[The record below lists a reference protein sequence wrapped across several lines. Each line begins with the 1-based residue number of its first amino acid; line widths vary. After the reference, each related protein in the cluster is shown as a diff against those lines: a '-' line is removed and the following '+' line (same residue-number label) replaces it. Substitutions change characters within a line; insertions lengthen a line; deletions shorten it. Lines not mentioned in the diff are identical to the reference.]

1 MKLNKEV
8 INYLIFGVLTTLVNI
23 ITFWLFEDL
32 LAFDYKLATT
42 IAWVTSVIFAFITNK
57 LFVFES
63 KSTSVLVLLKELASF
78 LFFRI
83 LSYFLD
89 IFSMILFIE
98 YLYFNSIIAKIL
110 ANILVVIF
118 NYIASKLIIFK
129 KGK

>member
-118 NYIASKLIIFK
+118 NYLASKLIIFK
-129 KGK
+129 KSK

>member
-23 ITFWLFEDL
+23 ITFWFFEDVL
-32 LAFDYKLATT
+32 TFDYKLATT
-42 IAWVTSVIFAFITNK
+42 IAWVTSVVFAFITNK

-83 LSYFLD
+83 LSFFLD

-118 NYIASKLIIFK
+118 NYLASKLIIFK
-129 KGK
+129 KSK